1 MTRKV
6 YKSAMGKTVDLGA
19 LLLQNETVRAV
30 GNMHVNARGDLID
43 GSNSVIDQK
52 NRQVQRHYSRQSVK
66 TQEPQRVKN
75 PIKATNTVEVKK
87 IREQMANQLAEL
99 QDDVADIMQEQNSSQ
114 TELPQDTPTA
124 IESAPPGGLAAA
136 IARTREVK
144 QELEKTRRQ
153 RAQEAALKKI

>member
-66 TQEPQRVKN
+66 TQEPQQVKN

-99 QDDVADIMQEQNSSQ
+99 QDDVGDIMQEQNSSQ
-114 TELPQDTPTA
+114 TELSQDTPTA

>member
-87 IREQMANQLAEL
+87 IREQMANQLVESPV
-99 QDDVADIMQEQNSSQ
+99 DVVDIMQEQNSSQ
-114 TELPQDTPTA
+114 TGLPQDTPTA

>member
-87 IREQMANQLAEL
+87 IREQMANQLVESPV
-99 QDDVADIMQEQNSSQ
+99 DVVDIMQKQNSSQ
-114 TELPQDTPTA
+114 TGLPQDTPTA